1 MPEYSSAQRL
11 LFLGIDGKASKKK
24 CASVWQTFTNSKS
37 IGRKSMIKIHLSS
50 ETAIM
55 PRLGTEGAA
64 GYDLFSDEEDFQ
76 LMPRDRVAVPTGVTL
91 EMWPSVVGII
101 KPRSGLAVKNGIE
114 VLAGVIDSDY
124 RGEVKVVLINLGGDP
139 VVIKRGQAIAQILFM
154 PVLHGVTLGDGNLS
168 ETARGGD
175 GFGSTDRVE

>member
-1 MPEYSSAQRL
+1 M
-11 LFLGIDGKASKKK
+11 
-24 CASVWQTFTNSKS
+24 V
-37 IGRKSMIKIHLSS
+37 
-50 ETAIM
+50 
-55 PRLGTEGAA
+55 
-64 GYDLFSDEEDFQ
+64 
-76 LMPRDRVAVPTGVTL
+76 
-91 EMWPSVVGII
+91 
-101 KPRSGLAVKNGIE
+101 VKNGIE